1 MTSTFTKLLATHLTE
16 GAGLISEYWVVGLM
30 HEIGRHAIY
39 FNGNVNKPEV
49 GYFITLMFSLFYL
62 GRICGNLF
70 GVGFAKKRRSVFFT
84 YITFIP
90 LIIATYFQSLYTG
103 ALWIFASRILIGF
116 FSGFSPAMCMLRS
129 DVRKTQLVSFIQDA
143 RRKLEEQQARD
154 GDNRRVTRVKATTK
168 QTKLSPIVLSLIE
181 FFCSFGALGLS
192 SLLYNF
198 QALDIVLPTIVFTV
212 IIFIVFVVFAVF
224 FKCSEPKVNPVYYF
238 PTQFHITIANIND
251 FRITMEH
258 RP

>member
-1 MTSTFTKLLATHLTE
+1 MSSTFTKLLATHLTE
-16 GAGLISEYWVVGLM
+16 GAGLISEYWVIGLM

-49 GYFITLMFSLFYL
+49 GYFITVMFSLFYL

-70 GVGFAKKRRSVFFT
+70 GVGFAKKKRSVFFT

-90 LIIATYFQSLYTG
+90 LIVATYFQSLYTG

-129 DVRKTQLVSFIQDA
+129 DVKKTQLISFIEEA
-143 RRKLEEQQARD
+143 KRKLEEEKARN
-154 GDNRRVTRVKATTK
+154 GDDRNITRVKASTK
-168 QTKLSPIVLSLIE
+168 QTKLGPFVLNMIE

-192 SLLYNF
+192 SLVYNF
-198 QALDIVLPTIVFTV
+198 EALDIVMPTIVFTV
-212 IIFIVFVVFAVF
+212 IIFIFFVIFVVF
-224 FKCSEPKVNPVYYF
+224 FKCSEPKVIHF
-238 PTQFHITIANIND
+238 PI
-251 FRITMEH
+251 
-258 RP
+258 